1 MKSLGKKVFITLVSL
16 VGLLTACGGGGGGG
30 SYNPDDPITNG
41 KNTDNSFSMVTT
53 WTTSGLVNHYN
64 SNTSCEAFNYF
75 VVEGLYRYV
84 RSTDEIFCQLA
95 SEMPVHEEKNMDDFK
110 DVIGQD
116 AYEYYGSLSKT
127 KVTVTTVKIRENAKW
142 QNGEDFVAKDI
153 WSYYYMIHP
162 TSSNYMAGVK
172 VVDDK
177 TVQFIWNPLKE
188 PVNAVKNLLLAQDKS
203 GTIKYDLFNAYID
216 PIYEIVMASP
226 INTNQSLWGAFNRF
240 STDEQI
246 VKMNVIRNNFF
257 QYSPAWYVATGPF
270 RLETFS
276 ATQILLLKNEFY
288 WNAANIGFDKVKL
301 YSSNDLNQTYS
312 LITNGYV
319 TYYDGFIQQDTLE
332 SMLLS
337 NEDLVNLKMYD
348 PGSIGLTFNL
358 EKAIWSD
365 KVREAFQYIFDREEI
380 KLSANPYSTTS
391 YYPLIGMAASEAE
404 RYMSKAHFDALP
416 KFSYNRD
423 KATQLLTEAGWSK
436 ENGKWMK
443 DGSQV
448 TLTLGAPSSHDISST
463 ASEAV
468 AAQLENFGI
477 KVNLLKSTAFYGN
490 AEQEHSVYD
499 LTLEWTDLNMS
510 FSYPTG
516 SYNQFSAIYSK
527 WCHVPRYPSNYF
539 DTQKAGSPKLV
550 FDGLDGDTETYEFAD
565 YINSFYSVDP
575 NRLTYLVDVFNTGLA
590 KMNLGIQFF
599 QNVTA
604 STINTSHITGVP
616 FRDKWAVNQNVTY
629 VPAVNT
635 EDFFIVARTNL
646 VFATNYNI
654 IFGVYQPNKPVNS
667 K

>member
-1 MKSLGKKVFITLVSL
+1 MKSLSKKLFVTIISL
-16 VGLLTACGGGGGGG
+16 VGLLTACNTGGGGGGG
-30 SYNPDDPITNG
+30 TGKTNG

-95 SEMPVHEEKNMDDFK
+95 DDLPVHETKSMSDYA
-110 DVIGQD
+110 DVMGQD
-116 AYEYYGSLSKT
+116 AYEYYGSLGKSQ
-127 KVTVTTVKIRENAKW
+127 VTVSTIKIRPTAKW
-142 QNGEDFVAKDI
+142 QNGEDFVAKDV

-177 TVQFIWNPLKE
+177 TVQFIWSPVKE
-188 PVNAVKNLLLAQDKS
+188 PVNEVKNLLLAQDKS
-203 GTIKYDLFNAYID
+203 GTIKYDLFSSYID
-216 PIYEIVMASP
+216 PIFDIVMNSP
-226 INTNQSLWGAFNRF
+226 LNTNQSLWGAFNRF

-246 VKMNVIRNNFF
+246 VRMNVIRNNFY
-257 QYSPAWYVATGPF
+257 QYSPSWYVATGPF

-332 SMLLS
+332 SMLAT
-337 NEDLVNLKMYD
+337 NKDLINLKMYD

-358 EKAIWSD
+358 EKTIFTD

-380 KLSANPYSTTS
+380 KLSANPYGTTS

-416 KFSYNRD
+416 KYSFNRE
-423 KATQLLTEAGWSK
+423 KATQLLLEAGWTK
-436 ENGKWMK
+436 EGNKWMRG
-443 DGSQV
+443 GSQV

-463 ASEAV
+463 ASEAA
-468 AAQLENFGI
+468 AAQLEDFGI
-477 KVNLLKSTAFYGN
+477 KVNLLKSTAYYGN

-516 SYNQFSAIYSK
+516 SYNQFANIYSK
-527 WCHVPRYPSNYF
+527 WVHVQRYPSNYF
-539 DTQKAGSPKLV
+539 DTQKAGSPKMV

-565 YINSFYSVDP
+565 YINSFYSVEP
-575 NRLTYLVDVFNTGLA
+575 SKLTYLVDVFNTGIS

-616 FRDKWAVNQNVTY
+616 FEDRWSVEPNVSY

-635 EDFFIVARTNL
+635 EDFFTVARTNL
-646 VFATNYNI
+646 PFATSYNI
-654 IFGVYQPNKPVNS
+654 IFGVYQPNKPANS

>member
-1 MKSLGKKVFITLVSL
+1 MKSLSKKLFVTIIGL
-16 VGLLTACGGGGGGG
+16 VGLLTACNPGGGGGGG
-30 SYNPDDPITNG
+30 TGKTNG

-95 SEMPVHEEKNMDDFK
+95 DDLPVHETKSMSDYA
-110 DVIGQD
+110 DVMGQD
-116 AYEYYGSLSKT
+116 AYEYYGSLGKSQ
-127 KVTVTTVKIRENAKW
+127 VTVSTIKIRPTAKW
-142 QNGEDFVAKDI
+142 QNGEDFVAKDV

-162 TSSNYMAGVK
+162 TSANYMAGVK

-177 TVQFIWNPLKE
+177 TVQFIWNPVKE
-188 PVNAVKNLLLAQDKS
+188 PVNEVKNLLLAQDKS
-203 GTIKYDLFNAYID
+203 GTIKYDLFSSYID
-216 PIYEIVMASP
+216 PIFDIVMNSP
-226 INTNQSLWGAFNRF
+226 LNTNQSLWGAFNRF

-246 VKMNVIRNNFF
+246 VRMNVIRNNFY
-257 QYSPAWYVATGPF
+257 QYSPSWYVATGPF

-332 SMLLS
+332 SMLAT
-337 NEDLVNLKMYD
+337 NKDLINLKMYD

-358 EKAIWSD
+358 EKSIFTD

-380 KLSANPYSTTS
+380 KLSANPYGATS

-416 KFSYNRD
+416 KYSFNRE
-423 KATQLLTEAGWSK
+423 KATQLLLEAGWTK
-436 ENGKWMK
+436 EGNKWMK

-463 ASEAV
+463 ASEAA
-468 AAQLENFGI
+468 AAQLEDFGI

-516 SYNQFSAIYSK
+516 SYNQFANIYSK
-527 WCHVPRYPSNYF
+527 WVHVQRYPSNYF
-539 DTQKAGSPKLV
+539 DTQKAGSPKMV

-565 YINSFYSVDP
+565 YINSFYSVEP
-575 NRLTYLVDVFNTGLA
+575 SKLTYLVDVFNTGIC

-616 FRDKWAVNQNVTY
+616 FEDRWSVEPNVSY

-635 EDFFIVARTNL
+635 EDFFTVARTNL
-646 VFATNYNI
+646 PFATNYNI
-654 IFGVYQPNKPVNS
+654 IFGVYQPNKPANS

>member
-1 MKSLGKKVFITLVSL
+1 MKSFSKKVFITLFSL
-16 VGLLTACGGGGGGG
+16 VGLITACGGGGGGDRG
-30 SYNPDDPITNG
+30 GDEHSNG

-75 VVEGLYRYV
+75 VVKGLIRYV

-95 SEMPVHEEKNMDDFK
+95 EDLPVHETKPMTDYID
-110 DVIGQD
+110 IMGQD
-116 AYEYYGSLSKT
+116 AYEYYSSLGKT
-127 KVTVTTVKIRENAKW
+127 NVTVSTIKIRQNAKW
-142 QNGEDFVAKDI
+142 QNGEDFVAKDV
-153 WSYYYMIHP
+153 WAYYYMIHP

-177 TVQFIWNPLKE
+177 TIQFIWNPVKE

-203 GTIKYDLFNAYID
+203 GTIKYDLFSAFID
-216 PIYEIVMASP
+216 PVYDIVMASP
-226 INTNQSLWGAFNRF
+226 LNTNQSLWGAFNRF

-246 VKMNVIRNNFF
+246 VRMNVIRNNFY
-257 QYSPAWYVATGPF
+257 QYSPSWYVATGPF

-276 ATQILLLKNEFY
+276 ATQILLVKNEFY

-332 SMLLS
+332 NMLLT

-348 PGSIGLTFNL
+348 PGSIGITFNL
-358 EKAIWSD
+358 KKSILSD

-380 KLSANPYSTTS
+380 KLSANPYATTS

-404 RYMSKAHFDALP
+404 RYMSKDHFNALP
-416 KFSYNRD
+416 KFSHNEE
-423 KATQLLTEAGWSK
+423 KAAQLLTEAGWTKSG
-436 ENGKWMK
+436 GKWMK

-468 AAQLENFGI
+468 AAQLEKFGI
-477 KVNLLKSTAFYGN
+477 KVNLLKSAAFYGN
-490 AEQEHSVYD
+490 AEADNSVYD

-516 SYNQFSAIYSK
+516 SYNQFANIYSK
-527 WCHVPRYPSNYF
+527 WCHVDRYPANYF
-539 DTQKAGSPKLV
+539 DTQKAGSPRLV
-550 FDGLDGDTETYEFAD
+550 FNGLDGDTNTYEFAD
-565 YINSFYSVDP
+565 YINSFYSVDESD
-575 NRLTYLVDVFNTGLA
+575 LTYLVDVFNTGLA
-590 KMNLGIQFF
+590 KMNLGVQFF

-604 STINTSHITGVP
+604 STLNSSHITGIP
-616 FRDKWAVNQNVTY
+616 FKDKWSVEANVSY

-635 EDFFIVARTNL
+635 EDFFVVARTNL

-654 IFGVYQPNKPVNS
+654 IFGVYQPNK
-667 K
+667 KAA